1 MPSNSSSTQASSN
14 LRTGG
19 QILVDCLK
27 LHGVDTVFCV
37 PGESYLATLD
47 AFHDAQDA
55 INLVVC
61 RQEGGVTNMADA
73 YGKMTGRPGIAFV
86 TRGPGATNASVGIHT
101 AHQDSTPLI
110 LFVGQVGRDMTEREA
125 FQEVDYRR
133 FFGEMTKWVAQI
145 DNAERIPE
153 MVSRAFHV
161 ATSGRPGP
169 VVLALPEDMQKDRAD
184 AEDGQRYRSA
194 QAHPGAD
201 NMSQFRKMLA
211 AAKNPFLL
219 VGGGGWSEGACA
231 DLRTFVENNNLPVAA
246 AFRRQDLLDNR
257 HPNYAGVV
265 GLGLDPSLKKRL
277 DETDLLIALGPQ
289 LGEIVTGG
297 YTYFTLPRPRQP
309 LIHIAAGVDELGKIY
324 QADLAINAGMTEFC
338 AAAADMKPV
347 DASAW
352 EKGTELA
359 HADYLDYSS
368 PKPMPGAVNYSE
380 IVSKLSATLPDDTI
394 VTNGAGNYTVWVH
407 RFWRYKKYGTQL
419 APQSGAMGYGVP
431 SGTAAGLRYKDR
443 IVLSFNGDGCFQ
455 MNGQEIG
462 TAVQEGAKTIFIVI
476 NNGIY
481 GTIRMHQERE
491 YPKRV
496 SGTHLHNPDFAALA
510 RAYGAHGETVEK
522 TEDFDA
528 AFERC
533 RAAHGPSLIEIRIES
548 DAVLPTNT
556 LSAIQKAALGD

>member
-1 MPSNSSSTQASSN
+1 MPDSASSN

-47 AFHDAQDA
+47 AFHDTLDQ

-73 YGKMTGRPGIAFV
+73 YGKMTGKPGIAFV
-86 TRGPGATNASVGIHT
+86 TRGPGATNASVGVHT

-110 LFVGQVGRDMTEREA
+110 LFVGQVARDMTEREA
-125 FQEVDYRR
+125 FQEVDFRR

-145 DNAERIPE
+145 DNPARIPE

-169 VVLALPEDMQKDRAD
+169 VVLALPEDMQTERAD
-184 AEDGQRYRSA
+184 AEDGQPYRTA
-194 QAHPGAD
+194 QAHPGAAD
-201 NMSQFRKMLA
+201 MDRLRAMLA
-211 AAKNPFLL
+211 AANRPL
-219 VGGGGWSEGACA
+219 VLAGGGGWSKTACA
-231 DLRTFVENNNLPVAA
+231 DLAAFAEANGLPVAVT
-246 AFRRQDLLDNR
+246 FRRQDIMDNR

-265 GLGLDPSLKKRL
+265 GLGLDPKLKTRL
-277 DETDLLIALGPQ
+277 DETDLLLVVGAQ

-297 YTYFTLPRPRQP
+297 YTYFTFPKPRQP
-309 LIHIAAGVDELGKIY
+309 LVHVAAGVDELGKVY
-324 QADLAINAGMTEFC
+324 QADLGINSGMAEFC
-338 AAAADMKPV
+338 AAAKAMKPV
-347 DASAW
+347 AAPW
-352 EKGTELA
+352 AAETTVA
-359 HADYLDYSS
+359 HADYLAFSS
-368 PKPMPGAVNYSE
+368 PQPMPGDVNYSE
-380 IVSKLSATLPDDTI
+380 IVARLSETLPEDAI

-407 RFWRYKKYGTQL
+407 RFFRYKQYGTQL

-431 SGTAAGLRYKDR
+431 AGVAAAIQHRDR
-443 IVLSFNGDGCFQ
+443 VVVSFSGDGCFQ

-462 TAVQEGAKTIFIVI
+462 TAVQQNAKVIFVVV

-491 YPKRV
+491 YPKRK
-496 SGTHLHNPDFAALA
+496 SGTDIVNPDFAALA
-510 RAYGAHGETVEK
+510 RAYGAHGETV
-522 TEDFDA
+522 TRTADFDA

-533 RAAHGPSLIEIRIES
+533 RAADGPSLIELVIEQ

-556 LSAIQKAALGD
+556 LSAIQAAALKA